1 MEQCIAL
8 ADYNACEA
16 DEISFR
22 RGDVITVTAKGS
34 TSGFWE
40 GYVAATPV
48 RGLFPNCLVSSN
60 MRPQQTPTFCDR
72 ALCLYDY
79 TAADAAEMSFA
90 RGDVLRVVRRSAAL
104 GWWYGVNTSR
114 AAEEEPRL
122 LPSNFVTC
130 NIVLAAFEFEARQK
144 HELGLSV
151 GDVIQ
156 VHRKWNDGW
165 WEGTLRGRRGIFPSN
180 YTLPNVATTSPPF
193 FCNHCKTVFADNPL
207 CCETCQKEEEIA
219 RSMIAALDEYAT
231 GKKTQLDLFAYVDI
245 ESTDKDEKGSNTAD
259 EGLVRRI
266 AGAIG

>member
-8 ADYNACEA
+8 ADYDAFEA

-40 GYVAATPV
+40 GYVTAAPA

-60 MRPQQTPTFCDR
+60 MRPRQMPTFCDR

-79 TAADAAEMSFA
+79 TAADAAELGFA
-90 RGDVLRVVRRSAAL
+90 RGDVLRVVRRSAAA
-104 GWWYGVNTSR
+104 GWWFGVNTNR
-114 AAEEEPRL
+114 PEEEPRL

-130 NIVLAAFEFEARQK
+130 NIVVAAFAFGARQK
-144 HELGLSV
+144 HELGLNV
-151 GDVIQ
+151 GDVVQ

-180 YTLPNVATTSPPF
+180 YTLPNVATTTPPF
-193 FCNHCKTVFADNPL
+193 FCNHCKTIFAETPL
-207 CCETCQKEEEIA
+207 CCESCQKEEEIT
-219 RSMIAALDEYAT
+219 RSMIAALDEYAA
-231 GKKTQLDLFAYVDI
+231 GKTTELDLFAYVDI
-245 ESTDKDEKGSNTAD
+245 ESASRDKKGSSTAD
-259 EGLVRRI
+259 EGLVRRV
-266 AGAIG
+266 AGIIG